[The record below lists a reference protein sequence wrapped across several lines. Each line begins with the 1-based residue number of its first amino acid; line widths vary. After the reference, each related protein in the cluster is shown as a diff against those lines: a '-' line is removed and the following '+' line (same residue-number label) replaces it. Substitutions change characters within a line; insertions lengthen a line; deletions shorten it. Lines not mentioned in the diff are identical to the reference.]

1 MPKETHRLLTSAEA
15 ARDSRGDDGE
25 VEVTCTKFCE
35 LVQLR
40 GAEVVATYRNSWY
53 AGRPAIT
60 RHQFGQGEAIYL
72 ATHVEQTWL
81 GDFLRSELRRRGIR
95 APIEAGEGVEL
106 SVREDE
112 VSEYLFAIN
121 QRAEKARAVF
131 DGWTGVD
138 MLSGEACCGEQFLE
152 PFGVRIVKRPKMLRA
167 DETDS

>member
-1 MPKETHRLLTSAEA
+1 MPEETNSLLAPAGA
-15 ARDSRGDDGE
+15 ARNSRGDDGK

-40 GAEVVATYRNSWY
+40 GAEVVAEYRKNWY

-81 GDFLRSELRRRGIR
+81 GNFFGSELRRRGIR

-138 MLSGEACCGEQFLE
+138 MLSGETCCGELFLE
-152 PFGVRIVKRPKMLRA
+152 PFGVRILKRPKMLRT
-167 DETDS
+167 DETES